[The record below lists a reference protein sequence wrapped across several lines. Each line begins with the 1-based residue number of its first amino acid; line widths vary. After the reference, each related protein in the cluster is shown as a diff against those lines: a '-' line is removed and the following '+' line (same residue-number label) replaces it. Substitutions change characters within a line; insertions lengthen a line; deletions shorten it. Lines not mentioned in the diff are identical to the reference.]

1 MAIGTWEPL
10 WLDEPSR
17 CLYAAMH
24 PAAPGA
30 FPGALPGVLIVPPL
44 LHEQPRSRRFV
55 TEVASGLAAMGMP
68 CLRFDFFGTG
78 DSDGTGDQL
87 DFASMHRDLDL
98 ANAVL
103 RARTGVDAVVVLGW
117 RAAALPLRDWLR
129 DRRPANLL
137 VLWEP
142 LADGQR
148 WLADIE
154 REDAIQRRQR
164 PRPRPGVP
172 RLTDPDDGQLMGFA
186 ASSRLRRDLAQTRLA
201 ADAHAPGI
209 PTWAVLHPQ
218 APSLPI
224 EVARTF
230 LLPPAIPTFTGG
242 TDMEATFF
250 LSPLLERVVNE
261 LGRALVDELGR
272 ALLEQEFR

>member
-1 MAIGTWEPL
+1 MAIAAWEPL
-10 WLDEPSR
+10 WLDESSR

-30 FPGALPGVLIVPPL
+30 FPGSLPGVLIVPPL

-87 DFASMHRDLDL
+87 DFASMHHDLDL
-98 ANAVL
+98 AIAAL

-117 RAAALPLRDWLR
+117 RAAALPVYGWLSA
-129 DRRPANLL
+129 RRTADLL

-142 LADGQR
+142 LADGEL
-148 WLADIE
+148 WLAEIE

-164 PRPRPGVP
+164 PRPRPGVA
-172 RLTDPDDGQLMGFA
+172 RLTDMDDGQLMGFA
-186 ASSRLRRDLAQTRLA
+186 ASAQLRRDLARTRLV
-201 ADAHAPGI
+201 ADPHAPAV
-209 PTWAVLHPQ
+209 PTWAVLQPE
-218 APSLPI
+218 APRLSI

-230 LLPPAIPTFTGG
+230 CLPPAIPTFTGG

-250 LSPLLERVVNE
+250 LSPLLERVVND

>member
-1 MAIGTWEPL
+1 MAIGAWEPL
-10 WLDEPSR
+10 WLDESAR

-87 DFASMHRDLDL
+87 DFESMHRDLDL
-98 ANAVL
+98 ADAAL

-129 DRRPANLL
+129 ERRSANLL

-142 LADGQR
+142 LDGPR
-148 WLADIE
+148 WLAELE
-154 REDAIQRRQR
+154 REDAFQRRQR

-172 RLTDPDDGQLMGFA
+172 RLTDHDDGQLMGFA
-186 ASSRLRRDLAQTRLA
+186 ASPQLRRDLARTRLA
-201 ADAHAPGI
+201 ADEYAPGI
-209 PTWAVLHPQ
+209 PTWAVLHPE
-218 APSLPI
+218 ATRLPI
-224 EVARTF
+224 DVARTF
-230 LLPPAIPTFTGG
+230 PLPPAVPTFTGG